1 MVLEERIKRS
11 IAQRKDVV
19 FVRKE
24 FDQFGSQSQVSRAL
38 KQLVSEGKLV
48 KLGVGI
54 YAKAKPSVLSGK
66 PIPVRPVDVLAPD
79 ALKKL
84 GVEVGPSRLTEAYN
98 TGKSTQIPAGTVFN
112 VGQRRISR
120 KISFGGRGIK
130 YEKNPSR
137 AYRTD

>member
-1 MVLEERIKRS
+1 MILEERIKRS
-11 IAQRKDVV
+11 IAQRKDDV

-38 KQLVSEGKLV
+38 KQLLLESKLV

-66 PIPVRPVDVLAPD
+66 PIPVRPVDVLATD

-84 GVEVGPSRLTEAYN
+84 GVDVGPSRLTKDYN
-98 TGKSTQIPAGTVFN
+98 DGKSTQVPAGTVLN
-112 VGQRRISR
+112 VGKRRISR
-120 KISFGGRGIK
+120 KIGFGGRYIK
-130 YEKNPSR
+130 YEKNSSKE
-137 AYRTD
+137 Y